1 MQKIAQYFLLGVICI
16 QKQLLL
22 YCCTFQELT
31 DKKYQSYKKS
41 TSSMELIRQAIMD
54 NDFMKKLE
62 EGQIKV
68 LFVYL
73 LISKF
78 LKKVI
83 LIL

>member
-1 MQKIAQYFLLGVICI
+1 
-16 QKQLLL
+16 
-22 YCCTFQELT
+22 
-31 DKKYQSYKKS
+31 
-41 TSSMELIRQAIMD
+41 MELIRQAIMD

-68 LFVYL
+68 LFVHL